1 MSESMEILRRKISS
15 AEDLGSVVRTMKA
28 LAAASIVQ
36 YERAVHSLADYYHAI
51 ELGLYACV
59 RATAGI
65 QRVKESWRL
74 AVQPTIRAIIFGSD
88 QGLVGKFNDQLA
100 VFAAAELR
108 KSPGQKTV
116 LAIGERIR
124 GRMQDVGFSVGC
136 TYAVP
141 NSVIGITPL
150 VSQILVDQE
159 SEDQR
164 GETYVFHNRPAG
176 TQSYEPI
183 KHRLLPLDTTWQ
195 AAFGQMQWPTKLLP
209 EVLGPAE
216 LTLAALIHEYLFVSL
231 FKACAESL
239 ASENTCRLA
248 AMQRAQRNIDDLLE
262 QLHMVF
268 NQTRQTS
275 IDEELF
281 DVISGFEALAG
292 GEVGVRSER

>member
-1 MSESMEILRRKISS
+1 MEIVRHKIGS

-36 YERAVHSLADYYHAI
+36 YERAVRSLADYYHAI
-51 ELGLYACV
+51 ELGLYVCL
-59 RATAGI
+59 RATTGTQMA
-65 QRVKESWRL
+65 KESRRL
-74 AVQPTIRAIIFGSD
+74 SVQPSIRAIVFGSD
-88 QGLVGKFNDQLA
+88 QGLVGQFNDQLA
-100 VFAAAELR
+100 AFVAAELR
-108 KSPGQKTV
+108 NAPGEKTV

-124 GRMQDVGFSVGC
+124 GRLQDVGLAAGSVY
-136 TYAVP
+136 TVP

-150 VSQILVDQE
+150 VSRILVDQD
-159 SEDQR
+159 SEDQK

-176 TQSYEPI
+176 TQSYEPT
-183 KHRLLPLDTTWQ
+183 KQRLLPLDATWQ
-195 AAFGQMQWPTKLLP
+195 VAFGQIQWPTKLPP
-209 EVLGPAE
+209 EVLGPVE
-216 LTLAALIHEYLFVSL
+216 LTLGALIHEYLFVSL

-248 AMQRAQRNIDDLLE
+248 AVQRAQRNIDDLLD

-281 DVISGFEALAG
+281 DVISGFEALATG
-292 GEVGVRSER
+292 K

>member
-51 ELGLYACV
+51 ELGLSVCV
-59 RATAGI
+59 HATGT
-65 QRVKESWRL
+65 RMVKENPRAS
-74 AVQPTIRAIIFGSD
+74 VQPSIRAIVFGSD
-88 QGLVGKFNDQLA
+88 QGLVGQFNDQLA
-100 VFAAAELR
+100 AFVANQL
-108 KSPGQKTV
+108 KNTPGRKTV

-124 GRMQDVGFSVGC
+124 GRLQDVGFSVGT
-136 TYAVP
+136 TYSVP

-150 VSQILVDQE
+150 VGQILFDQE
-159 SEDQR
+159 KENQR
-164 GETYVFHNRPAG
+164 GETYIFHNRLAG
-176 TQSYEPI
+176 TQSYEPT
-183 KHRLLPLDTTWQ
+183 KQRLLPLDATWQ
-195 AAFGQMQWPTKLLP
+195 AAFGEMQWPTKLLP
-209 EVLGPAE
+209 EVLGSAE

-248 AMQRAQRNIDDLLE
+248 AMQRAQRNIDELLDR
-262 QLHMVF
+262 LRMIF

-281 DVISGFEALAG
+281 DVISGFEALG
-292 GEVGVRSER
+292 LGK

>member
-51 ELGLYACV
+51 ELGLYVCV
-59 RATAGI
+59 RTTSGT
-65 QRVKESWRL
+65 RMVKENPRR
-74 AVQPTIRAIIFGSD
+74 AVQPTIRAIVFGSD
-88 QGLVGKFNDQLA
+88 QGLVGQFNDQLA
-100 VFAAAELR
+100 AFVASQLGNA
-108 KSPGQKTV
+108 PGQKTV
-116 LAIGERIR
+116 LPIGERIR
-124 GRMQDVGFSVGC
+124 GRLQDVGFSVGT
-136 TYAVP
+136 TYLVP

-150 VSQILVDQE
+150 VGQILVDQE
-159 SEDQR
+159 KENQG

-176 TQSYEPI
+176 TQGYEPT
-183 KHRLLPLDTTWQ
+183 KHRLLPLDATWQ
-195 AAFGQMQWPTKLLP
+195 AAFGEMQWPTKLLP
-209 EVLGPAE
+209 EVLGSAE

-248 AMQRAQRNIDDLLE
+248 AMQRAQRNIDELLD
-262 QLHMVF
+262 QLRMIF

-281 DVISGFEALAG
+281 DVISGFEALG
-292 GEVGVRSER
+292 QGR